1 MDLIYS
7 LAHRRV
13 VRVIDRRLIE
23 GRHQIAHLG
32 KLILS
37 QCRSFRGYR
46 SSMRDRGITAKLV
59 SRMAS
64 PT

>member
-1 MDLIYS
+1 MDLIYP
-7 LAHRRV
+7 LAHCRV
-13 VRVIDRRLIE
+13 VRVIDCRLIE

-37 QCRSFRGYR
+37 QCRSFRCYR
-46 SSMRDRGITAKLV
+46 PSVRDRGVTAKLV

>member
-1 MDLIYS
+1 MDLIYP
-7 LAHRRV
+7 LAHCRV
-13 VRVIDRRLIE
+13 VRVIDCRLIE

-37 QCRSFRGYR
+37 QSRSFRCNW
-46 SSMRDRGITAKLV
+46 SSVRDRGVTAKLV